1 MLDLHA
7 HVPAG
12 KRDDAIRLLDS
23 TEGVGHGTALPAS
36 SDGTVH
42 IIAEVEPVVAED
54 VMDGLEALGIPPGD
68 IGLARRNWIQPAGA
82 KVTSESVL
90 MWADVLGAARMES
103 RVVGRYVGLMFVAG
117 LIAGYGVV
125 IDNPILIVGAMAVS
139 PDLVPLI
146 AASVGLVTGRW
157 SLVRRGTSTL
167 VVGLGLATV
176 AAFGVV
182 ELLDLLG
189 ILPSVDLDQGLM
201 ASFSG
206 VGVGTIGVALAA
218 GVAGV
223 LAFESRAGAAVGVAI
238 SVTTI
243 PAAAMAGVSAGLGE
257 WSRTWGALV
266 LLGVNVLCLI
276 VAGFATLIV
285 QRNLVR
291 RSQR

>member
-1 MLDLHA
+1 MRHA
-7 HVPAG
+7 
-12 KRDDAIRLLDS
+12 
-23 TEGVGHGTALPAS
+23 TALPAS

-42 IIAEVEPVVAED
+42 LVADVEPGVAEE
-54 VMDGLEALGIPPGD
+54 VMEAMEGLGIPPGE

-82 KVTSESVL
+82 EVTPESVL

-103 RVVGRYVGLMFVAG
+103 RVVGRYLGLMLVAG
-117 LIAGYGVV
+117 IIAGYGVI

-146 AASVGLVTGRW
+146 AASVGLVSQRW
-157 SLVRRGTSTL
+157 SLVGRGTATL
-167 VVGLGLATV
+167 VVGLGLATA

-182 ELLDLLG
+182 VFLDLLG
-189 ILPSVDLDQGLM
+189 LLPIIDLDRGLM
-201 ASFSG
+201 ASFSA
-206 VGVGTIGVALAA
+206 VGVGTVGVALAA

-266 LLGVNVLCLI
+266 LLGVNVVSLI
-276 VAGFATLIV
+276 VAGFATLVV
-285 QRNLVR
+285 QRYLGR
-291 RSQR
+291 RRQR